1 MSQARPLLTVED
13 LRTSFFT
20 DDGEVP
26 AVDGVSFHVNEGE
39 SVLLASK
46 TRIVKPNVV

>member
-1 MSQARPLLTVED
+1 MDERKTILDVKG

-26 AVDGVSFHVNEGE
+26 AVD
-39 SVLLASK
+39 
-46 TRIVKPNVV
+46 NVDFR